1 MHVTFRV
8 VLRNGSQER
17 RGFAVQRVSRRISTI
32 AGAGVLALLL
42 AGCGG
47 ASTSE
52 SASGEKPKVADKTQ
66 AADKPAST
74 GTPLTLD
81 TAPRRVNYTD
91 GDENV
96 HKLTLNPT
104 LLTRGSVDDL
114 DGVRLDD
121 DMRGMVPHYL
131 TVSITKTGSDTVEPA
146 MAVRN
151 FRVALADG
159 TAGKAVS
166 FFSGNPLAS
175 PGTGPLETCIG
186 TKAPKTLMAGQAATE
201 CRVVMLAEDAKPA
214 TVSYSDE
221 SVTRTWKVEGGDIAG
236 GVLAAGKPAKVT
248 WKDTN
253 DKDVPL
259 TVTLKSVRKAG
270 AGALAEYKLSARQ
283 KAATVY
289 FVTLAYRN
297 NGTSKLYP
305 GMDAAVLL
313 RTESGQTLRKL
324 TLIAIGSNGPKG
336 CQSSVP
342 YGMVQ
347 PGKSVQQCGV
357 YLVDQGDKPV
367 TVTFSSTAEGAEPVT
382 WKTS

>member
-1 MHVTFRV
+1 M
-8 VLRNGSQER
+8 
-17 RGFAVQRVSRRISTI
+17 QRVSRRISTI

-47 ASTSE
+47 AG
-52 SASGEKPKVADKTQ
+52 AGAGVEKPKTADKTQ
-66 AADKPAST
+66 AADKPASP

-91 GDENV
+91 RDEKV

-104 LLTRGSVDDL
+104 RLTRGSASDL

-131 TVSITKTGSDTVEPA
+131 TVSITNAGTGAVEPS

-159 TAGKAVS
+159 TAGKAVQ
-166 FFSGNPLAS
+166 FFSGNPLAT
-175 PGTGPLETCIG
+175 PGTGPLETCIA
-186 TKAPKTLMAGQAATE
+186 TKAPESLTAGQAATE
-201 CRVVMLAEDAKPA
+201 CRVVLLPEDAKPA

-221 SVTRTWKVEGGDIAG
+221 SVTRTWKVEGGDLGG

-248 WKDTN
+248 WKDTD

-259 TVTLKSVRKAG
+259 TVTLKSVRRAG
-270 AGALAEYKLSARQ
+270 AGALAGYKLNARQ
-283 KAATVY
+283 KAASVY

-297 NGTSKLYP
+297 NGKSKLYP
-305 GMDAAVLL
+305 GMDDAVFL

-336 CQSSVP
+336 CPSSQP

-357 YLVDQGDKPV
+357 YLVDKGDKPV

-382 WKTS
+382 WKAS

>member
-1 MHVTFRV
+1 
-8 VLRNGSQER
+8 
-17 RGFAVQRVSRRISTI
+17 VQRVSRRISTT

-47 ASTSE
+47 ADTGE
-52 SASGEKPKVADKTQ
+52 SVEQPKTAEKTQ
-66 AADKPAST
+66 AAEKPASP

-91 GDENV
+91 RDDKV
-96 HKLTLNPT
+96 HQLTVNPT
-104 LLTRGSVDDL
+104 QLTRGSASDL

-131 TVSITKTGSDTVEPA
+131 TVSVTNAGTDAVEPST
-146 MAVRN
+146 AVRN

-166 FFSGNPLAS
+166 FFGGNPLAT

-186 TKAPKTLMAGQAATE
+186 TTAPKTLTAGQAATE
-201 CRVVMLAEDAKPA
+201 CRVVLLPEDAKPA
-214 TVSYSDE
+214 TVSYSAE
-221 SVTRTWKVEGGDIAG
+221 SVTRTWKVEGGDVGG

-248 WKDTN
+248 WKDTD

-259 TVTLKSVRKAG
+259 TVALRSVRKAG
-270 AGALAEYKLSARQ
+270 AGALSDYELNARQ

-289 FVTLAYRN
+289 FVTFSYRN

-305 GMDAAVLL
+305 GMDDAVIL

-336 CQSSVP
+336 CPSSQP

-357 YLVDQGDKPV
+357 YLVDKGDKPV

-382 WKTS
+382 WKAS

>member
-1 MHVTFRV
+1 M
-8 VLRNGSQER
+8 
-17 RGFAVQRVSRRISTI
+17 QRVSRRISTI

-47 ASTSE
+47 AGTSE
-52 SASGEKPKVADKTQ
+52 SASGEKPKAADKTQ
-66 AADKPAST
+66 AADKPASP

-91 GDENV
+91 RAKKV

-131 TVSITKTGSDTVEPA
+131 TVSITNTGSGTVEPA

-151 FRVALADG
+151 FRLALADG

-175 PGTGPLETCIG
+175 PGTGPLEACIG
-186 TKAPKTLMAGQAATE
+186 TKAPRTLTAGQAATE
-201 CRVVMLAEDAKPA
+201 CRVVMLPEDAKPA

-221 SVTRTWKVEGGDIAG
+221 SATRTWKVEGGEIGG
-236 GVLAAGKPAKVT
+236 GVLAAGEPAQVT
-248 WKDTN
+248 WKDTK

-305 GMDAAVLL
+305 GMDSAVFL

-324 TLIAIGSNGPKG
+324 TLIAIGSNGPEG
-336 CQSSVP
+336 CPSSAP

-382 WKTS
+382 WKAS